1 MGCVNAVWTRHV
13 FGLVSPALPNGQKS
27 LVCVRSI
34 PVTYVTDKRRRKR
47 SKSKQSADVQPMLEK
62 PAMQVLVAEDSA
74 IYQRL
79 VGNCLQD
86 WGFSPIMAKDG
97 TEAWQV
103 LRRPDAPKLVL
114 LDWVLPG
121 LDGIEICR
129 RIRQAG
135 SDRPYSYI
143 IVLTGKTGQKDMLEA
158 MQAGADDYI
167 VKPFDEPALRARLSV
182 GKRILDLHEELVSA
196 RESMRHAAT
205 HDGLTGVLNRG
216 ELMEALARELGRAR
230 RDKKPVGVILADID
244 HFKNVNDTHGH
255 LYGDEALKEIAHRLR
270 SRLRVYDSVGRY
282 GGEEFLLILPGCD
295 LVNTIVRA
303 DDLRATIAS
312 QPIVASKISRAITA
326 SMGVAVASE
335 LGETDVEALLGQAD
349 RGLYAAKKNGRNRVE
364 HVKDASLN
372 TCP

>member
-1 MGCVNAVWTRHV
+1 MGKRP
-13 FGLVSPALPNGQKS
+13 LL
-27 LVCVRSI
+27 CVRSI
-34 PVTYVTDKRRRKR
+34 PVTNVTEKSRAKRGQ
-47 SKSKQSADVQPMLEK
+47 SKKIADVQVMLEK
-62 PAMQVLVAEDSA
+62 PVMRVLVAEDSV

-79 VGNCLQD
+79 VGNCLRD

-121 LDGIEICR
+121 LDGIELCR
-129 RIRQAG
+129 RIREASSEG
-135 SDRPYSYI
+135 CYSYI
-143 IVLTGKTGQKDMLEA
+143 IVLTGKSGQKEMLEA

-182 GKRILDLHEELVSA
+182 GKRILDLQEELVSA

-205 HDGLTGVLNRG
+205 HDGLTGILNRR
-216 ELMEALARELGRAR
+216 EVMLALARELERAK
-230 RDKKPVGVILADID
+230 RDKKPVGIILADID

-255 LYGDEALKEIAHRLR
+255 LHGDEALKEVAHRLR
-270 SRLRVYDSVGRY
+270 SRLRVYDAVGRY

-295 LVNTIVRA
+295 LMNTIIRA
-303 DDLRATIAS
+303 DDLRTHIACL
-312 QPIVASKISRAITA
+312 PITASKISSAITV

-335 LGETDVEALLGQAD
+335 AGGTDVEALLGQAD
-349 RGLYAAKKNGRNRVE
+349 RGLYLAKKNGRNRVE
-364 HVKDASLN
+364 HLEDESVATHSRSGTKEH
-372 TCP
+372 

>member
-1 MGCVNAVWTRHV
+1 MGKK
-13 FGLVSPALPNGQKS
+13 LLS
-27 LVCVRSI
+27 CVRSI

-47 SKSKQSADVQPMLEK
+47 SKSKKRADVQPMLEK
-62 PAMQVLVAEDSA
+62 PAMRVLVAEDSV

-79 VGNCLQD
+79 VGNCLRD

-135 SDRPYSYI
+135 SDRPYSYV

-182 GKRILDLHEELVSA
+182 GKRILDLHEELVAA

-216 ELMEALARELGRAR
+216 EVMEALARELERAK

-270 SRLRVYDSVGRY
+270 SKLRMYDSVGRY

-295 LVNTIVRA
+295 LVSTIVRA

-312 QPIVASKISRAITA
+312 QPIVASKISRTITA

-335 LGETDVEALLGQAD
+335 LSQTDVEALLGQAD
-349 RGLYAAKKNGRNRVE
+349 RGLYAAKKSGRNRVE
-364 HVKDASLN
+364 HLEDAPLN